1 MTPATPAHGEI
12 RSYRAIDVRTVDGDT
27 IDVEVDLG
35 FYVTARARLRF
46 AGINCPEIDT
56 PEGKAARDA
65 TAGWLHDNRMIIISH
80 INQWPLFIETRPAQ
94 DIYNRW
100 IAVIR
105 PNTGPDAAAGASL
118 NDWLVA
124 GGHAVRSEYR

>member
-1 MTPATPAHGEI
+1 MTAVHDGT
-12 RSYRAIDVRTVDGDT
+12 RFYRAADVRTVDGDT

-46 AGINCPEIDT
+46 AGIDCPEINT
-56 PEGKAARDA
+56 PEGKAAHDA
-65 TAGWLHDNRMIIISH
+65 TAGWLQDNRALVV
-80 INQWPLFIETRPAQ
+80 QAWPLLIETRPKQ
-94 DIYNRW
+94 DVYNRW

-118 NDWLVA
+118 NDWLVV

>member
-1 MTPATPAHGEI
+1 MTAVHDGT
-12 RSYRAIDVRTVDGDT
+12 RFYRAVDVGVIDGDT
-27 IDVEVDLG
+27 IDVDVDLG
-35 FYVTARARLRF
+35 FYVTTRARLRF
-46 AGINCPEIDT
+46 AGIDCPELNT
-56 PEGKAARDA
+56 AAGKAARDA
-65 TAGWLHDNRMIIISH
+65 TAGWLHDTRMIIIS
-80 INQWPLFIETRPAQ
+80 QWPLLIETRSKQ

-118 NDWLVA
+118 NDWLVT

>member
-1 MTPATPAHGEI
+1 MAAHGET
-12 RSYRAIDVRTVDGDT
+12 RFYRANDVHVVDGDT

-46 AGINCPEIDT
+46 AGIDCPELNT
-56 PEGKAARDA
+56 TAGQVARGV
-65 TAGWLHDNRMIIISH
+65 TAGWLHDNRVGNAEF
-80 INQWPLFIETRPAQ
+80 INPAWPLLIETRSKQ
-94 DIYNRW
+94 DVYNRW

-105 PNTGPDAAAGASL
+105 PNTGSDAAAGASL